1 LQAKAPPE
9 AALATGLLDGPAAG
23 GTMSRS
29 HPQIKDYMSSH
40 VHSIG
45 ADQKLSHAHEV
56 MRMHHIRHLPVLQ
69 GGKLVG
75 IISERD
81 VFWMETLKDG
91 EGDEMLIEEGMTP
104 LPYSVSPEA
113 PLAEVAREM
122 AENKYGAAVVIS
134 GGDVVGVFTTVD
146 ALRALATTLSEPS
159 IAPPPAPI
167 AEKAPA
173 AAPPAAKKAAAKPAA
188 KKAAAKPAAKKAAAK
203 PAAKKAPAK
212 PAARKAPAKKR

>member
-1 LQAKAPPE
+1 
-9 AALATGLLDGPAAG
+9 
-23 GTMSRS
+23 MSRS

-159 IAPPPAPI
+159 LAPPPLPL
-167 AEKAPA
+167 AEK
-173 AAPPAAKKAAAKPAA
+173 APPAAKKAPAKTAAT
-188 KKAAAKPAAKKAAAK
+188 KPAAKKAAAK

-212 PAARKAPAKKR
+212 PAAKKAAAKKR